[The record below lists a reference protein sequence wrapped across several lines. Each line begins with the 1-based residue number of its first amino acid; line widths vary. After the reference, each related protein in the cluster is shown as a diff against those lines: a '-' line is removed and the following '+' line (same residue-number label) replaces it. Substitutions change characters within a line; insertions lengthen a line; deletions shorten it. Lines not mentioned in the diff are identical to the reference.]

1 MAGFL
6 NQYEIFYSKARAD
19 LSAAHILYDK
29 FMEGNSYLDIEVI
42 FFHLQQSAEKLMKAV
57 LAKKQIDFPRIHDLE
72 ALFGL
77 LTKNNIH
84 LGTNSDLLI
93 ELNDFAVEGRYAF
106 LNEGFDNVK
115 EFFVLVSDMALE
127 VNKIINEK

>member
-19 LSAAHILYDK
+19 LSAAHVLYEK
-29 FMEGNSYLDIEVI
+29 FLEGNSSLDIEVV

-72 ALFGL
+72 ALFDL

-84 LGTNSDLLI
+84 IEADSDLLI

-106 LNEGFDNVK
+106 LNEGYDNIK
-115 EFFVLVSDMALE
+115 GMFVLVFDMSIE